1 MNKAINKLS
10 FLKLAVACLCVAAV
24 FLFFGIQA
32 TTGVTGL
39 DLFFNEGAFD
49 YLDFI
54 YIYGA
59 IAVAAVLTI
68 ILFVI
73 YYLRPNKLAPFI
85 WDVIVFL
92 LLSWALMVMLDLYIE
107 EFTFDGISG
116 CAASTITLVAVAWAT
131 TIVAAVAEMVAFVS
145 HHHHPDDV
153 AEVEEAVK

>member
-10 FLKLAVACLCVAAV
+10 FLKIAVAALCVAAV

-39 DLFFNEGAFD
+39 DLFFNDGAFD

-59 IAVAAVLTI
+59 VALAAVLAI
-68 ILFVI
+68 VLFVV

-85 WDVIVFL
+85 WDVIIFL

-107 EFTFDGISG
+107 EFGFDGISG
-116 CAASTITLVAVAWAT
+116 CAASSITLIAVAWVT
-131 TIVAAVAEMVAFVS
+131 TIVAAVSEMVAFVG

-153 AEVEEAVK
+153 AAVEEVSK